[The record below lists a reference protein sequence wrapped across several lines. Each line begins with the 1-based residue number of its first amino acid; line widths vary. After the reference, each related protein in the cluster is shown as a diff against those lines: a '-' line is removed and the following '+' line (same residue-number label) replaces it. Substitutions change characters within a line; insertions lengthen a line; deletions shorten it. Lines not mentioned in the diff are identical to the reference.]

1 MFKAKDK
8 TPEVTEPEVQAEEII
23 LNDVE
28 PEVAEVTPN
37 TKGPAW
43 FYDENSVGQLCLDG
57 VCPKGFTDAPKVK
70 NADS

>member
-1 MFKAKDK
+1 MSIAKNE
-8 TPEVTEPEVQAEEII
+8 TPKVAEPVVQGEEIK

-28 PEVAEVTPN
+28 PEVTEVTPN
-37 TKGPAW
+37 AKGPAW
-43 FYDENSVGQLCLDG
+43 FYDENGVGQLCLDG

>member
-1 MFKAKDK
+1 MPKAKDK
-8 TPEVTEPEVQAEEII
+8 TPEVTEPVVEVEEII

-28 PEVAEVTPN
+28 LEVEVTPN
-37 TKGPAW
+37 AKGPAW
-43 FYDENSVGQLCLDG
+43 FYDKDGVGRLCLDG